1 MNAPPPIARSI
12 NHLILVAD
20 LGHTSFD
27 ACWYLQ
33 QEVVGQRL
41 TGRIAD
47 VLLLTEHG
55 HVYTIGKSGDE
66 RHLIADRSDLAQAG
80 IELVPIDRGGDIT
93 YHGPGQLVGYPIL
106 DLSVLLKDLDRYL
119 RAIEEIVIRSLA
131 RFGVQ
136 GARISGLT
144 GVWVGDRKICAIGI
158 KTSRWIT
165 MHGFALNVNTD
176 LSYFEKIIPCGISG
190 KGVTSMEQCVGEP
203 LLMQEVSDV
212 VVNEFVLFFGARAE
226 RMERDSFF
234 RHLTRPDAQPGWA
247 TGERVLTHENYEVT
261 E

>member
-1 MNAPPPIARSI
+1 MSGSI
-12 NHLILVAD
+12 DHPILVAY

-27 ACWYLQ
+27 ACWNLQ
-33 QEVVGQRL
+33 QEIFGQRL

-55 HVYTIGKSGDE
+55 HVYTLGKNGDE
-66 RHLIADRSDLAQAG
+66 KHLIADRSELAQAG
-80 IELVPIDRGGDIT
+80 IAVVHIDRGGDIT
-93 YHGPGQLVGYPIL
+93 YHGPGQIVGYPIL

-119 RAIEEIVIRSLA
+119 RAIETIVIRSLA

-136 GARISGLT
+136 GSRISGHT

-176 LSYFEKIIPCGISG
+176 LSYFEKIVPCGISD
-190 KGVTSMEQCVGEP
+190 KGVTSIEQCVGKP
-203 LLMQEVSDV
+203 LLMQDVTDV
-212 VVNEFVLFFGARAE
+212 VVDEFVLFFGARAE
-226 RMERDSFF
+226 RVERDSFF
-234 RHLTRPDAQPGWA
+234 RHRTRTDIQPEWT
-247 TGERVLTHENYEVT
+247 TGERRQTHENYEVT